1 PRPPAFPLP
10 YTTLFLSRVRA
21 NTVQLDNDGLFGAAV
36 WLGPVAVAGA
46 FDVPAGVL
54 GLTTRGLARGRLRG
68 SGRRTS
74 SPIACRQRR
83 GTAAGVRGG
92 KSALLGDR
100 AGGGAGGDGGRERSG
115 VGACGS
121 GS

>member
-1 PRPPAFPLP
+1 GTPSGLLGSSCSVESQVLCLYFAGSG
-10 YTTLFLSRVRA
+10 SRVRA

-54 GLTTRGLARGRLRG
+54 GLTKRGLARGRLRG
-68 SGRRTS
+68 RGRRTS

-83 GTAAGVRGG
+83 GTTSGVGGG
-92 KSALLGDR
+92 KRAVLG
-100 AGGGAGGDGGRERSG
+100 GGDGE
-115 VGACGS
+115 
-121 GS
+121 